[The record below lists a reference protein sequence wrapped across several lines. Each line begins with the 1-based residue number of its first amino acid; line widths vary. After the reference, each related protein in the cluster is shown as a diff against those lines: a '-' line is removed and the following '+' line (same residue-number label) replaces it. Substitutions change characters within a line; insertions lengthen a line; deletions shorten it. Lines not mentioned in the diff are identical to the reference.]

1 MLEWRKGKHKRISGR
16 GWALPTS
23 VRPPSVETECRKLN
37 NNKKVYFRWFYSND
51 IHVKNPPTQVCPRN
65 RCLLTSTRSTRLP
78 TAGFNIILINVVLD
92 DSCVAASLVI
102 IFLLVCEFFFFLFC
116 LYCTELMCYCFVVLS
131 MFFFF

>member
-102 IFLLVCEFFFFLFC
+102 IFLLVCEFFFFFVLFILYGIDVLLFC
-116 LYCTELMCYCFVVLS
+116 CAFYV
-131 MFFFF
+131 FFL